1 MWNVISHDYAMLD
14 NITVPM
20 VIFILAE
27 YSHVYS
33 TTLDSDRVL
42 HCLGCLIN
50 MHVISWSVSEIIT
63 QVPILS
69 NHKCFFSHDIN

>member
-1 MWNVISHDYAMLD
+1 MWNVISHDYVMLD

-27 YSHVYS
+27 YSHVYL

-50 MHVISWSVSEIIT
+50 LHVIS
-63 QVPILS
+63 
-69 NHKCFFSHDIN
+69 